1 MRVSAQHV
9 ARVSMAGAALAA
21 AVFVLAQTRTDVDL
35 WGHVR
40 FGLDIVNTGALHHQ
54 DPYSFTSDRAW
65 INHEWLAEV
74 VFALAWQFGRTPG
87 LIAVKLACAI
97 GALALIAAA
106 VRESRAGIGE
116 VGFLVGLTLLGILP
130 RVGQIRPQLFSVI
143 LFATLILIF
152 VRSQTRGQ
160 YVLFWTIPIVVL
172 WANFHGGWLV
182 GVGAVA
188 VWCTGEAYAARTR
201 RAAALVV
208 GVALLCAAATLINPY
223 GWGLWS
229 FLLGTVRFGRD
240 AIREWGAAWTNPA
253 TLLIWIVFA
262 LLLGG
267 ALTRVKRVPSNPAVV
282 LIPLGLGLASLK
294 VSRLDA
300 FFAMSV
306 VGLLAGP
313 VALLFSQR
321 NSARTEASRHW
332 LFASITVAVLLVA
345 SIPASRRAFTCIGF
359 FDPRWPEPQVVDE
372 IRSRQL
378 TGRMLTYFDWGEYAI
393 WHLHPAVKV
402 SMDGRRETVYSDRT
416 VDRHVALYNGAP
428 EGFAY
433 LRELDPDYVWLPR
446 QLPVTGAL
454 ADQGWTILFD
464 GPRAVLLGKT
474 GSAWPARSAALGS
487 PRCFP
492 GP

>member
-9 ARVSMAGAALAA
+9 VRVSMAGVALAA
-21 AVFVLAQTRTDVDL
+21 VVFVLAQTRTDVDL

-40 FGLDIVNTGALHHQ
+40 FGLDIVNGGALHQQ
-54 DPYSFTSDRAW
+54 DPYSFTNDRSW

-106 VRESRAGIGE
+106 VRESRVGNGE
-116 VGFLVGLTLLGILP
+116 LVFLIGLTLLGILP
-130 RVGQIRPQLFSVI
+130 RVGQVRPQLFSVI
-143 LFATLILIF
+143 LFAALIF
-152 VRSQTRGQ
+152 TFVKAQVRPS
-160 YVLFWTIPIVVL
+160 VLMWTIPIIVL

-188 VWCTGEAYAARTR
+188 LWCAGEAYAARSR
-201 RAAALVV
+201 SAAGLVAGI
-208 GVALLCAAATLINPY
+208 GVLCAAATLINPY
-223 GWGLWS
+223 GWGLWR
-229 FLLGTVRFGRD
+229 FLLETVSFGRD

-262 LLLGG
+262 LLVGS
-267 ALTRVKRVPSNPAVV
+267 ALTRLKRAPANPAIV
-282 LIPLGLGLASLK
+282 LIPIGLGLASLK

-306 VGLLAGP
+306 IGLLAGP
-313 VALLFSQR
+313 VASLFRQR
-321 NSARTEASRHW
+321 TSARTEGSRYSA
-332 LFASITVAVLLVA
+332 FASITVAVLLLA
-345 SIPASRRAFTCIGF
+345 LIPHARRTFTCIGF
-359 FDPRWPEPQVVDE
+359 FDARWPEPQVVDE
-372 IRSRQL
+372 IRGRQL
-378 TGRMLTYFDWGEYAI
+378 SGRMLTYFDWGEYAI
-393 WHLHPAVKV
+393 WHLYPALKV

-416 VDRHVALYNGAP
+416 VERHLALYNGSP

-446 QLPVTGAL
+446 QLAVTEAL
-454 ADQGWTILFD
+454 AEQGWTVLFK
-464 GPRAVLLGKT
+464 GPRSVLFGKT
-474 GSAWPARSAALGS
+474 GSGSLPALVALGS

>member
-1 MRVSAQHV
+1 
-9 ARVSMAGAALAA
+9 MAGA
-21 AVFVLAQTRTDVDL
+21 VFMLAQTRTDVDL

-40 FGLDIVNTGALHHQ
+40 FGLDIVSTGALHQQ
-54 DPYSFTSDRAW
+54 DPYSFTSDRLW

-74 VFALAWQFGRTPG
+74 VFALAWRHGATAG
-87 LIAVKLACAI
+87 LIAVKLACGA

-106 VRESRAGIGE
+106 VRESRVRSAE
-116 VGFLVGLTLLGILP
+116 VVFLAGLTLLGILP
-130 RVGQIRPQLFSVI
+130 RVAQVRPQLFSIV
-143 LFATLILIF
+143 LFAALIRIF
-152 VRSQTRGQ
+152 VRAQTRGPL
-160 YVLFWTIPIVVL
+160 VLIWTIPIVAL

-182 GVGAVA
+182 GAGAVA
-188 VWCTGEAYAARTR
+188 VWCAGEAYASRTR
-201 RAAALVV
+201 KAAVLALVI
-208 GVALLCAAATLINPY
+208 GALCVVATLFNPY
-223 GWGLWS
+223 GWGLWR
-229 FLLGTVRFGRD
+229 FLLETVRFGRE

-253 TLLIWIVFA
+253 TALIWIVFA

-267 ALTRVKRVPSNPAVV
+267 SLVRLKRVPPNPAAV
-282 LIPLGLGLASLK
+282 LLPLGLGLASLK

-313 VALLFSQR
+313 VASLFSQR
-321 NSARTEASRHW
+321 NPARTERSRHW
-332 LFASITVAVLLVA
+332 LFASITVGVLLLA

-416 VDRHVALYNGAP
+416 VDRHVALYNGAS

-454 ADQGWTILFD
+454 ANQGWTILFD
-464 GPRAVLLGKT
+464 GPRSVLFGKT
-474 GSAWPARSAALGS
+474 GSAWPPSSSALGS